1 MFKLILISFFL
12 FISCNTI
19 TQKHN
24 KKKNKPEKRTIYNID
39 TLQAP
44 KIDTLY
50 LSMTDTLFDNLRYP
64 DIYTIS
70 DEYKITPTKK
80 IVLGDINYYSE
91 GFIYKK
97 DTIIIQQLIKVNKGI
112 YKKDSFRKI
121 FINGK
126 LAHIKRIL
134 IKNAKIFNN
143 RNAKKYNFFNNIL
156 LDYYYFQKLYY
167 RKSNYILIEQPM
179 GWCGSNKNEFVLVI
193 NPKDNEVLE
202 FFTEYDQS
210 CL

>member
-1 MFKLILISFFL
+1 MIRLVIISFFL
-12 FISCNTI
+12 FISCNTV

-24 KKKNKPEKRTIYNID
+24 EKKNTSNKRTTYNID
-39 TLQAP
+39 TLQVP

-50 LSMTDTLFDNLRYP
+50 LSRLDTLFDDMRYQ
-64 DIYTIS
+64 DFYTLG
-70 DEYKITPTKK
+70 DEYKIKPTKK
-80 IVLGDINYYSE
+80 IVLGEINYYSE

-97 DTIIIQQLIKVNKGI
+97 DTIIIQQLIKVNEGI
-112 YKKDSFRKI
+112 YKKDSYRKI

-134 IKNAKIFNN
+134 IKDAKVYNVFND
-143 RNAKKYNFFNNIL
+143 IL
-156 LDYYYFQKLYY
+156 LDLYYFNKLYY
-167 RKSNYILIEQPM
+167 RKSKFIFIKQPM
-179 GWCGSNKNEFVLVI
+179 SWCGSNQSEFVLVI